1 MPSPPPGVP
10 PGDTARAA
18 LLEELLGLAVAAA
31 DAAAALLLDAMDRVR
46 LDVGTKS
53 SRTDMVTEMDRASEA
68 LVRDLVLGARPDDG
82 FLGEESDESTGTSGV
97 RWVVDPLDGTTNY
110 LYGHAGWNVAVA
122 AELDGRG
129 VVGVV
134 HDPLQGDVFAAR
146 LGGGATRNGRTI
158 AVSEQRQLAT
168 ALCATG
174 FAYDPDRRRRQAEVL
189 AAVIP
194 QIRDVR
200 RVGAA
205 AVDICS
211 VACGRLDAYWERGLG
226 PWDLAAGAVI
236 ATEAGA
242 VVGDPDELGYVLV
255 APPALF
261 EALRRLL
268 DVAGAATA

>member
-1 MPSPPPGVP
+1 MSSPQPPAL
-10 PGDTARAA
+10 PGDAAPDA
-18 LLEELLGLAVAAA
+18 LLDELLGLALAAA
-31 DAAAALLLDAMDRVR
+31 GAAAALLLDAMEHVRV
-46 LDVGTKS
+46 DVATKS
-53 SRTDMVTEMDRASEA
+53 SRTDMVTEMDRASET
-68 LVRDLVLGARPDDG
+68 LVRDLLLGARPDDG
-82 FLGEESDESTGTSGV
+82 FLGEESDETPGTSGV

-122 AELDGRG
+122 AELDGVG

-134 HDPLQGDVFAAR
+134 HDPLQSDVFAAR
-146 LGGGATRNGRTI
+146 RGGGATRNGRPI
-158 AVSEQRQLAT
+158 QVSEQRQLPT

-174 FAYDPDRRRRQAEVL
+174 FAYDPERRRRQAEVL
-189 AAVIP
+189 TEVIRH
-194 QIRDVR
+194 IRDVR

-211 VACGRLDAYWERGLG
+211 VACGRLDGYWERGLG

-255 APPALF
+255 AAPALF
-261 EALRRLL
+261 EPLRTLL
-268 DVAGAATA
+268 DAAGAATA

>member
-1 MPSPPPGVP
+1 MPPPPPGVP
-10 PGDTARAA
+10 PGAATRAV
-18 LLEELLGLAVAAA
+18 LLDQLLGLAVEAAGAAA
-31 DAAAALLLDAMDRVR
+31 TLLLDAMDRVR
-46 LDVGTKS
+46 VDVTTKS
-53 SRTDMVTEMDRASEA
+53 SRTDMVTEMDRASET
-68 LVRDLVLGARPDDG
+68 LIRDLLLGARPDDG
-82 FLGEESDESTGTSGV
+82 FLGEESAETPGTSGV

-122 AELDGRG
+122 AELDGVG

-134 HDPLQGDVFAAR
+134 QDPLQGDVFAAR
-146 LGGGATRNGRTI
+146 HGGGATRNGRPI
-158 AVSEQRQLAT
+158 GVSGQRDLAT

-174 FAYDPDRRRRQAEVL
+174 FGYDPERRRRQAEVL
-189 AAVIP
+189 TAVIP
-194 QIRDVR
+194 EIRDVR

-226 PWDLAAGAVI
+226 PWDLAAGAVV

-255 APPALF
+255 APPPLF
-261 EALRRLL
+261 GPLRALL
-268 DVAGAATA
+268 DAAGAATA